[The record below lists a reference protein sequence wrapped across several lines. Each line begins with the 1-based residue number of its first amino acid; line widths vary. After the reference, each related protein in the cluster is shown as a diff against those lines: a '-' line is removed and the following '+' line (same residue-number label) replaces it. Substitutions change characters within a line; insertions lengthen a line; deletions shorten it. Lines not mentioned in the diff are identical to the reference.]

1 MRPGVSTRIDGS
13 VSDGA
18 LLAVT
23 PARSASSG
31 AGHRGAPW

>member
-1 MRPGVSTRIDGS
+1 MRPGVSTRIDSS

-18 LLAVT
+18 LRPVRVL
-23 PARSASSG
+23 R